1 MTIDIDAIVR
11 EAVDVRAF
19 YDAPVGNPREAAII
33 AARHAAEAAR
43 DAEGERCAKLI
54 HDALSPDCLAEDHEF
69 CDAYGCGRFKAIIAA
84 LRESREP
91 TKSGGRE

>member
-1 MTIDIDAIVR
+1 MTIDIDEIVR
-11 EAVDVRAF
+11 EAVEYAHEVEDGSGEMTL
-19 YDAPVGNPREAAII
+19 DN

-84 LRESREP
+84 LREGREP